1 MFVFKL
7 FTINNIL
14 FYVSYIILV
23 LLLLFLSYKYLY
35 LEQSNYVISSRLNKL
50 ELELNGGMSNSK
62 PITNIPTDEYY
73 KDKYSSANEMMN
85 QIYGDYNEKC
95 DLNGKCSISKYDDD
109 SNLCDNNNEIEITVI
124 SHEKSV
130 KPKEIFDLKKEVIDD
145 NVSVISSNVAS
156 STVTKKSLTK
166 LSVDKLKAKCDEL
179 KISNEGT
186 KNQLIERI
194 INHETLKAVEDEV
207 IISDE

>member
-23 LLLLFLSYKYLY
+23 ILLLFLSYKYLY
-35 LEQSNYVISSRLNKL
+35 LEQSNFVITSRLNKL
-50 ELELNGGMSNSK
+50 EVELNGGISK
-62 PITNIPTDEYY
+62 PITNISTNEFY
-73 KDKYSSANEMMN
+73 KDKYESANEMMN
-85 QIYGDYNEKC
+85 NIYGDYNDKC
-95 DLNGKCSISKYDDD
+95 DINGKCSVSNDNDDD
-109 SNLCDNNNEIEITVI
+109 SNEIEITVI
-124 SHEKSV
+124 SHDKPV
-130 KPKEIFDLKKEVIDD
+130 KTKDIFDLKKEVIDD

-156 STVTKKSLTK
+156 SSLTKKSLSR
-166 LSVDKLKAKCDEL
+166 LSSDKLKAKCDEL

-186 KNQLIERI
+186 KNQLIDRI
-194 INHETLKAVEDEV
+194 INHENLKVVEDEV